1 MSKSA
6 ASVLADFL
14 EQRAKGVRAI
24 EAEAEAIIHGTG
36 HGTGHGDGHGQGN
49 QAGYVAKMREKA
61 MLLADLAGDAQG
73 LVLALDEAHATAAA
87 DRLERFSQSAATSL
101 KVGSPFFMSA
111 LLYPDEHKP
120 GEPNDLER
128 YVDEVRGWG

>member
-14 EQRAKGVRAI
+14 EQRAKAVRAI
-24 EAEAEAIIHGTG
+24 EAEAEAIIHG
-36 HGTGHGDGHGQGN
+36 DGHVQGD
-49 QAGYVAKMREKA
+49 QAGYVAKMRQKA

-73 LVLALDEAHATAAA
+73 LVLALAHPQSDAAA

-120 GEPNDLER
+120 GEPNDLES
-128 YVDEVRGWG
+128 YVTEVRSWG

>member
-14 EQRAKGVRAI
+14 EQRAKAVRAI
-24 EAEAEAIIHGTG
+24 EAEAEAIIHG
-36 HGTGHGDGHGQGN
+36 DGHGQGD
-49 QAGYVAKMREKA
+49 QAGYVVKMREKA
-61 MLLADLAGDAQG
+61 LLLADLAGDAQG
-73 LVLALDEAHATAAA
+73 LVLALDHAHSEAAA

-111 LLYPDEHKP
+111 LLYPDEHRP

>member
-14 EQRAKGVRAI
+14 EQRAKAVRAI
-24 EAEAEAIIHGTG
+24 EAEAEAIIHGD
-36 HGTGHGDGHGQGN
+36 GHGDGHGQGD

-73 LVLALDEAHATAAA
+73 LILALDEAHATAAA

-111 LLYPDEHKP
+111 LLYPDEHKR
-120 GEPNDLER
+120 GEPNDLDR

>member
-14 EQRAKGVRAI
+14 EQRARAVRAI
-24 EAEAEAIIHGTG
+24 EAEAEAIIHGQ
-36 HGTGHGDGHGQGN
+36 GD

-73 LVLALDEAHATAAA
+73 LVLALPSAQGEAAA
-87 DRLERFSQSAATSL
+87 ERLERFSQSAANSL
-101 KVGSPFFMSA
+101 KVGSPFYMSA
-111 LLYPDEHKP
+111 LLYPDDYRQ
-120 GEPNDLER
+120 GSPNDLER
-128 YVDEVRGWG
+128 HVAEVRGWG

>member
-14 EQRAKGVRAI
+14 EQRARAVRSI
-24 EAEAEAIIHGTG
+24 EVEAETIIHGK
-36 HGTGHGDGHGQGN
+36 GD
-49 QAGYVAKMREKA
+49 QAGYVARMRDKA
-61 MLLADLAGDAQG
+61 MLLADLAGAAQG
-73 LVLALDEAHATAAA
+73 LVLALPSGLADAAA
-87 DRLERFSQSAATSL
+87 ERLERFSQSAANSL
-101 KVGSPFFMSA
+101 KVGSPFYMSA

>member
-14 EQRAKGVRAI
+14 EQRALAVRAI
-24 EAEAEAIIHGTG
+24 EAEAEAILHGQ
-36 HGTGHGDGHGQGN
+36 GHGQGD

-61 MLLADLAGDAQG
+61 LLLADLAGDAQG
-73 LVLALDEAHATAAA
+73 LVLALDHGHSEAAA
-87 DRLERFSQSAATSL
+87 DRLESFSQSAATSL

-111 LLYPDEHKP
+111 LLYPDDHKP

-128 YVDEVRGWG
+128 YVGEVRGW

>member
-14 EQRAKGVRAI
+14 DQRAKAVRSI
-24 EAEAEAIIHGTG
+24 EAEAEAII
-36 HGTGHGDGHGQGN
+36 HGQGN

-61 MLLADLAGDAQG
+61 LLLESLAQDAQV
-73 LVLALDEAHATAAA
+73 LVSALEPVLAKAAGE
-87 DRLERFSQSAATSL
+87 RLERFSGSAASSL
-101 KVGSPFFMSA
+101 SVGSPFFMSA
-111 LLYPDEHKP
+111 LLYPDEHKA

-128 YVDEVRGWG
+128 YADEVCGWG

>member
-14 EQRAKGVRAI
+14 EQRARAVRSI
-24 EAEAEAIIHGTG
+24 EVEAETIIHGK
-36 HGTGHGDGHGQGN
+36 GD
-49 QAGYVAKMREKA
+49 QAGYVAKMRDKA

-73 LVLALDEAHATAAA
+73 LVLALPSGLADAAA
-87 DRLERFSQSAATSL
+87 ERLERFSQSAANSL
-101 KVGSPFFMSA
+101 KVGSPFYMSA

>member
-14 EQRAKGVRAI
+14 EQRAKAVRTI
-24 EAEAEAIIHGTG
+24 EAEAEALI
-36 HGTGHGDGHGQGN
+36 HGQGD
-49 QAGYVAKMREKA
+49 QAGYVAKMRAKA

-73 LVLALDEAHATAAA
+73 LVLALEAKLAAA
-87 DRLERFSQSAATSL
+87 AAERLEEFSQSAANSL
-101 KVGSPFFMSA
+101 KVGSPFYMSA

-120 GEPNDLER
+120 GEPNNLER
-128 YVDEVRGWG
+128 FVDEVRGW